1 MKPMRVLEITW
12 FSFLK
17 LGLAI
22 WAVSIAGGAYG
33 SDVKTPYLVLAD
45 EVDSMIDVAIARE
58 ERIDEQK
65 VSDLLDHFLA
75 KQLLPAETD
84 SIHQSEIELAYRAV
98 LGANSVAP
106 NITGQL
112 VEIVNRVGALLQ
124 EGGNDDQGSSN
135 SLSVDPFREAYE
147 RLVNARDFEAA
158 RKFASHY
165 QIEEPSWARDF
176 DLTNEAGRAAYLDFD
191 RSEGVVT
198 AALRDVD
205 LGHGN
210 WMIVEVHPDCGF
222 SRSALEY
229 IRRNEEIVSG
239 VPDDRVLWVV
249 SQSRGQALAS
259 MLRWNDSN
267 PGMEMV
273 LVYKN
278 EDWPQGISFLEFP
291 VFNFVRDGRVVKKVR
306 GWPGDKQAELIREG
320 ARILGNP

>member
-45 EVDSMIDVAIARE
+45 EIDSMIDVAIARE

-65 VSDLLDHFLA
+65 ISDLLDHFLA
-75 KQLLPAETD
+75 KQLLPVETH
-84 SIHQSEIELAYRAV
+84 SIHQSEIELAYRAA

-106 NITGQL
+106 DITSQL
-112 VEIVNRVGALLQ
+112 VELVNRVGGLLQ
-124 EGGNDDQGSSN
+124 DQGSSN
-135 SLSVDPFREAYE
+135 NISSVDPFRETYE

-158 RKFASHY
+158 RKFAAHY
-165 QIEEPSWARDF
+165 QIEEPTWVRDF
-176 DLTNEAGRAAYLDFD
+176 DPTNEAGRAAYLDFD
-191 RSEGVVT
+191 RVDGVVT
-198 AALRDVD
+198 AALREVD
-205 LGHGN
+205 LGNGN

-239 VPDDRVLWVV
+239 VPRDRVLWVV
-249 SQSRGQALAS
+249 SQSRGQALPS

-306 GWPGDKQAELIREG
+306 GWPGDNQAELIREG
-320 ARILGNP
+320 ARIFGNL

>member
-1 MKPMRVLEITW
+1 MKLIRVLEITW
-12 FSFLK
+12 FNSLK

-22 WAVSIAGGAYG
+22 WAVSIAGGVYS
-33 SDVKTPYLVLAD
+33 SDAKTPYLVLAD

-84 SIHQSEIELAYRAV
+84 SIPRSEIDLAYRAV

-124 EGGNDDQGSSN
+124 EGGNGDPN
-135 SLSVDPFREAYE
+135 NLSVDPFRETYE

-176 DLTNEAGRAAYLDFD
+176 DPTNEAGRAAYLDFD
-191 RSEGVVT
+191 RIEGVVT

-205 LGHGN
+205 LGNGN
-210 WMIVEVHPDCGF
+210 WIIVEVHPDCGF

-239 VPDDRVLWVV
+239 VPRDRVLWVV
-249 SQSRGQALAS
+249 SQSRGQALPS

-306 GWPGDKQAELIREG
+306 GWPGDNQAELIREG
-320 ARILGNP
+320 ARIFGNL